1 MEGLVDAKVDGRNG
15 RRSLGALLRDLAE
28 GSATLVRSEVRL
40 ATIEIGAAVAAISK
54 GTALVATGGVLAFLG
69 ALSMVAG
76 IVLLIGDQWLPA
88 DLYWVAALIVLV
100 IAGAVAMWFAKRG
113 TSMLS
118 PSQLAPTETVKTL
131 KEDKE
136 WLKQRL
142 TSGATS
148 N

>member
-1 MEGLVDAKVDGRNG
+1 MRIDSHNG
-15 RRSLGALLRDLAE
+15 TRPLGALLWDLAE
-28 GSATLVRSEVRL
+28 GSASLVRGEARL
-40 ATIEIGAAVAAISK
+40 AKVEVGEMVSAAGK
-54 GTALVATGGVLAFLG
+54 GTALVATGGVLALLG
-69 ALSMVAG
+69 GLSVLAG

-100 IAGAVAMWFAKRG
+100 IAGAVAAWFAKRG
-113 TSMLS
+113 MTLLS
-118 PSQLAPTETVKTL
+118 PSRLAPTETMTTL

-148 N
+148 S

>member
-1 MEGLVDAKVDGRNG
+1 MRIDGHDGTRP
-15 RRSLGALLRDLAE
+15 LGALLRDLAE
-28 GSATLVRSEVRL
+28 GSASLVRGEARL
-40 ATIEIGAAVAAISK
+40 AKVEVGEMVSAAGK
-54 GTALVATGGVLAFLG
+54 GTALVATGGVLALLG
-69 ALSMVAG
+69 GLSVLAG

-100 IAGAVAMWFAKRG
+100 VAGAVAAWFAKRG
-113 TSMLS
+113 MTLLS
-118 PSQLAPTETVKTL
+118 PSRLAPTETMTTL

-148 N
+148 S

>member
-1 MEGLVDAKVDGRNG
+1 MTFDGRNG
-15 RRSLGALLRDLAE
+15 RRSLGTLLRDLAE
-28 GSATLVRSEVRL
+28 GSAALVRGEARL
-40 ATIEIGAAVAAISK
+40 AKVELSQMASGIGK
-54 GTALVATGGVLAFLG
+54 GTALVATGAVLALLG
-69 ALSMVAG
+69 SLSVLAG

-88 DLYWVAALIVLV
+88 DQYWLGALVVLV
-100 IAGAVAMWFAKRG
+100 IAGTIAVVLARRG
-113 TSMLS
+113 MSLLA
-118 PSQLAPTETVKTL
+118 PSQLAPTETVTTL